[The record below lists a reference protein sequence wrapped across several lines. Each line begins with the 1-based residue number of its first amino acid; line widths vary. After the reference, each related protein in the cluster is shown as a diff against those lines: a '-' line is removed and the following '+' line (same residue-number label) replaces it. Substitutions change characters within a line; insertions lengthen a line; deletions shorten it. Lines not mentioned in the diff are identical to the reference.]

1 MLLFP
6 VVILLFPRD
15 GSVQKRVLL
24 VLAGS
29 IDSGSLDIVFLIF
42 PFPVRHSLP
51 EGRDVFQSLFS
62 LQGNYIIRTRGD
74 FFLSSFKMELKQ
86 IFHTPLLYFLSI
98 SFTVL
103 LYIVTGSCREGRLS
117 FRFWNLHFVDGGFS
131 DALFFLLIGAFPFIA
146 GKMELCFV
154 KGRSIVYAMGSVQL
168 FSIIFISIV
177 YDRKLY

>member
-1 MLLFP
+1 
-6 VVILLFPRD
+6 
-15 GSVQKRVLL
+15 
-24 VLAGS
+24 
-29 IDSGSLDIVFLIF
+29 
-42 PFPVRHSLP
+42 
-51 EGRDVFQSLFS
+51 
-62 LQGNYIIRTRGD
+62 
-74 FFLSSFKMELKQ
+74 MELKQ

-146 GKMELCFV
+146 WKMELCFV

>member
-29 IDSGSLDIVFLIF
+29 IDSGSLDFVFLIF

-62 LQGNYIIRTRGD
+62 LQGNYIITTRGD
-74 FFLSSFKMELKQ
+74 FLSLALKW
-86 IFHTPLLYFLSI
+86 S
-98 SFTVL
+98 
-103 LYIVTGSCREGRLS
+103 
-117 FRFWNLHFVDGGFS
+117 
-131 DALFFLLIGAFPFIA
+131 
-146 GKMELCFV
+146 
-154 KGRSIVYAMGSVQL
+154 
-168 FSIIFISIV
+168 
-177 YDRKLY
+177 